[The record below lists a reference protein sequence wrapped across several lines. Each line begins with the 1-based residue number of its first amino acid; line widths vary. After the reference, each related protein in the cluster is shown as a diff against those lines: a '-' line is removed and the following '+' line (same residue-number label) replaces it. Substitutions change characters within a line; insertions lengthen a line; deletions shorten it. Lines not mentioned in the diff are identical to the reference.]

1 MNPVLLEI
9 LKNAVATVPEEM
21 GRRSN
26 GRRTHRTSRSEWML
40 RARSLTRR
48 AECSRK
54 RSILTSNEHLHTR
67 TRRYRGD

>member
-26 GRRTHRTSRSEWML
+26 GRRTH
-40 RARSLTRR
+40 
-48 AECSRK
+48 
-54 RSILTSNEHLHTR
+54 
-67 TRRYRGD
+67 

>member
-26 GRRTHRTSRSEWML
+26 GRRTHRTFKERMDASCALFDAQGRML
-40 RARSLTRR
+40 AQ
-48 AECSRK
+48 AE
-54 RSILTSNEHLHTR
+54 HTHF
-67 TRRYRGD
+67 